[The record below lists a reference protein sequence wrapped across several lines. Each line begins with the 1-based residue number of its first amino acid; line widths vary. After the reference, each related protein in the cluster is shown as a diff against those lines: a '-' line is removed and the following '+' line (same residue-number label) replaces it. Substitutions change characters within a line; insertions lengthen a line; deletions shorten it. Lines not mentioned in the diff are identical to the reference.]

1 MSPTTSQKKKAQD
14 SIEKKRLADQMHQQK
29 VRQDTI
35 RAQDELAKLFME
47 ALEKEKGTRLYRLV
61 EKNSYLRDICNQY
74 QSLVEKIVIWSRECL
89 DIDANIDTSDLTLSN
104 PVDKDPSPAALSP
117 QRKPRLPT
125 ICRERQHAS
134 SLNISLVLKTG
145 TQTSFYFQVALI
157 MKGQKSSER
166 KTYSVHGLLESLMT
180 LDVSRRYIF
189 GHEFMLNHFEVGKGA
204 VEVDH

>member
-1 MSPTTSQKKKAQD
+1 KKAQD

-89 DIDANIDTSDLTLSN
+89 DID
-104 PVDKDPSPAALSP
+104 
-117 QRKPRLPT
+117 
-125 ICRERQHAS
+125 
-134 SLNISLVLKTG
+134 
-145 TQTSFYFQVALI
+145 
-157 MKGQKSSER
+157 
-166 KTYSVHGLLESLMT
+166 
-180 LDVSRRYIF
+180 
-189 GHEFMLNHFEVGKGA
+189 
-204 VEVDH
+204 